1 MRTHAGQAP
10 EHLGQGLTQGMMY
23 FGHTVKDGITG
34 VVMKPIRGAKKGGAV
49 GFMKGV
55 GQGVVGL
62 VAAPVSGETIY
73 ENAHL
78 CPSSLIPPRFAGEK
92 EAVALLLR

>member
-1 MRTHAGQAP
+1 MRKFWKQTADTYRYLQRTSLFCTPVRTHASQAP

-62 VAAPVSGETIY
+62 VAAPVSGET
-73 ENAHL
+73 
-78 CPSSLIPPRFAGEK
+78 
-92 EAVALLLR
+92 V